1 MAGAK
6 SKYVRANRDAE
17 AALVLAQTKAMLK
30 GTKTNHIVIDET
42 AVHLSGVVAIHS
54 QKVKYAS
61 MFVLQ
66 KPMKAIVPSCIG
78 TPVPMAE
85 IDMPTDFLEYIA
97 GGAAEMMAL
106 CGLMGVAQ
114 AGGMIPI

>member
-6 SKYVRANRDAE
+6 SKHIMANRDAQ
-17 AALVLAQTKAMLK
+17 AGLLLAQSKAMLK

-42 AVHLSGVVAIHS
+42 AVHLSGTVAIHA

-97 GGAAEMMAL
+97 GGAAEMMAM
-106 CGLMGVAQ
+106 CGLMGVAA
-114 AGGMIPI
+114 AGGSIPV